1 MKSSKYIFT
10 LDLRSVQSQ
19 ISLPVTQG
27 DTNRT
32 LGISFT
38 DGAKP
43 YILAAMS
50 TAMLSI
56 QRPSGTWL
64 HEYCVI
70 VDGGACVTYDFTE
83 ETCVATGLHNC
94 VLTIYNAEGKEIASP
109 KFSMDVAP
117 KIARGDDYVFTD
129 EDKTALADIYRE
141 EAVRRA
147 YYQQFKYDVEE
158 GKFKG
163 VKGDPFT
170 YEDFT
175 QEQLAALKG
184 ADGAAGKSG
193 VHVGSD
199 TPPEDAKV
207 WVDENGECS
216 DVEVWTFEIE
226 GGGIITKNI
235 VVTNN

>member
-1 MKSSKYIFT
+1 MKASKYIFT

-32 LGISFT
+32 LCISFT

-43 YILAAMS
+43 YILAALS

-70 VDGGACVTYDFTE
+70 EDGGACVTYDFTE
-83 ETCVATGLHNC
+83 DTCVATGLHNC

-109 KFSMDVAP
+109 KFSIDVAP
-117 KIARGDDYVFTD
+117 KIARGDDYVFAD
-129 EDKTALADIYRE
+129 DDKTALADIYRE

-147 YYQQFKYDVEE
+147 FYQQFKYDVEE

-163 VKGDPFT
+163 VKGEKGDQGDKGDKGEQGDP
-170 YEDFT
+170 
-175 QEQLAALKG
+175 
-184 ADGAAGKSG
+184 G
-193 VHVGSD
+193 VYVGSD

-207 WVDENGECS
+207 WVDELGERS
-216 DVEVWTFEIE
+216 AVEVWTFEMD
-226 GGGIITKNI
+226 GGEILDKNI
-235 VVTNN
+235 VVTN